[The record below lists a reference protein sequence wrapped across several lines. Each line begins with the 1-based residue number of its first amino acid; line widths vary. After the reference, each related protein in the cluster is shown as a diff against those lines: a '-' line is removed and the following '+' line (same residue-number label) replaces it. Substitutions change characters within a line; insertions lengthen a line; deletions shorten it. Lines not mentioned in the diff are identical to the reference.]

1 MGKSN
6 TTTGGIGFLGA
17 LFLVFVTLK
26 LTNYIDWSWWWV
38 TCPLWF
44 GLAFIIGFATLCAL
58 VIMIAVIFKRIFKRK

>member
-38 TCPLWF
+38 TCPLWC